1 MVLDPS
7 PTNPEPTPPPDRPA
21 RVGGEAPTFETMGEE
36 DVSPEILGRRICDF
50 DLRIEG
56 RPLEKVIERFRAELV
71 SRQIRN
77 LHPAFYLTDE
87 WGVPEGT
94 VAIGMPFYLAD
105 AILLK
110 VQKKKRAGLVE
121 GESDEDVLRYLRH
134 EMGHVVNYAYRLYAT
149 PEWTRIFGSMSRP
162 YTEDYRVVPFS
173 PDFVRHLPGGY
184 AQKHPDEDWAET
196 FAVWMSPKLD
206 WRELYQDS
214 PGALQKLEFCSRTM
228 DSLRDVVPEVT
239 STAVDYDTREI
250 KATVQEFYEAIDL
263 GEAKIPRSLDG
274 DLLLIFTPPGT
285 EMPLSVAEAAQ
296 PVAQSPVAQSPTA
309 QTPTAPNPVRLGDAA
324 LLLKR
329 HGPFFANSVYRWTG
343 VDPSLITSLIGHLR
357 KRASVLQIQYPLSER
372 DSILVAL
379 SGFLTALAMN
389 YQYRGKFIAG

>member
-1 MVLDPS
+1 MVA
-7 PTNPEPTPPPDRPA
+7 NHEPTEPA
-21 RVGGEAPTFETMGEE
+21 PERGSRVGSEAPTFETMGEE
-36 DVSPEILGRRICDF
+36 EISPEILGRRICDF

-56 RPLEKVIERFRAELV
+56 RPLEKVIERFRTELHA
-71 SRQIRN
+71 RQIRN
-77 LHPAFYLTDE
+77 LQPAFYLTDE

-105 AILLK
+105 ATLLK
-110 VQKKKRAGLVE
+110 VQKRKRAGLVE

-134 EMGHVVNYAYRLYAT
+134 EMGHVVNYAYRLYAR

-162 YTEDYRVVPFS
+162 YTEDYHVVPFS
-173 PDFVRHLPGGY
+173 SDFVRHLPGGY

-196 FAVWMSPKLD
+196 FAVWMTPKLD

-214 PGALQKLEFCSRTM
+214 PGALQKLEYCARTM
-228 DSLRDVVPEVT
+228 DALQGVAPEVT

-274 DLLLIFTPPGT
+274 DLVLIFA
-285 EMPLSVAEAAQ
+285 PLASEVAPEGATMAG
-296 PVAQSPVAQSPTA
+296 QSPG
-309 QTPTAPNPVRLGDAA
+309 RLGDAA

-329 HGPFFANSVYRWTG
+329 HGPFLANSVYRWTG
-343 VDPSLITSLIGHLR
+343 VDPSLITSLIAHLR
-357 KRASVLQIQYPLSER
+357 KRAAALQLQYPLSER

-389 YQYRGKFIAG
+389 YQYKGKFVAG